1 MKKNTI
7 IWIVLGLLLAAGAV
21 YFLFFR
27 SEKTQGPLDT
37 SRSIER
43 SEIKDFFRNYH
54 EFSPY
59 AVELTKFYK
68 ERDFELAWFD
78 KDGLTEQSFQ
88 MYLAAVNSGK
98 HGIGKPVPYRDELI
112 NLFSDEPSNTTVV
125 PIDLMLTAQ
134 YFHYNAANF
143 EGEVTERQTRALD
156 WLIKREKTDPIQL
169 LNDIVDNKSD
179 IYNGEAFRKGYAD
192 LKVALA
198 AIREK
203 GLEKLEPIKSD
214 KNKYEPGDS
223 SEVISKIRERLA
235 VLGDLATTNNSP
247 VLDAE
252 LVEGIKSFQ
261 KRHGLEPDGIA
272 GPGFF
277 EELNVSGNQR
287 VRQILANMERY
298 RWMSDD
304 GNHDYL
310 FVNIP
315 DYKLYAYENDSV
327 VWEMNVVVGKDL
339 NKTVVFSG
347 DIDHIVFSPYWNI
360 PASIVQKE
368 ILPGIERNPN
378 YLAEKNMEIYGNSGG
393 LPNIRQKPGVNNSL
407 GKAKFMFPNSH
418 SIYLHDS
425 PAKSL
430 FTNTERAYSHGCV
443 RVANA
448 EYLANYLLKDQT
460 KWTPE
465 RIKEAM
471 DLGKETVVNLDKPKP
486 VYITYFTAFV
496 DSEGKLNFRKDIYNR
511 DSKLQTALFN

>member
-7 IWIVLGLLLAAGAV
+7 IWILLALVLIVGAS
-21 YFLFFR
+21 YLLFFR
-27 SEKTQGPLDT
+27 NKSSVPKDLTDT
-37 SRSIER
+37 VIASSA
-43 SEIKDFFRNYH
+43 IKDFFKSH
-54 EFSPY
+54 PEFATY
-59 AVELTKFYK
+59 AVELTTFYK
-68 ERDFELAWFD
+68 ERDFALAWFD

-98 HGIGKPVPYRDELI
+98 QGIGQPAPYRDELI
-112 NLFSDEPSNTTVV
+112 SLFGDEPSKTTIV

-156 WLIKREKTDPIQL
+156 WLIKREKIDPIQL

-179 IYNGEAFRKGYAD
+179 IYNDEAFRKGYAE

-198 AIREK
+198 AMREK
-203 GLEKLEPIKSD
+203 GLEKLGPIQSEQT
-214 KNKYEPGDS
+214 KYEPGDS
-223 SEVISKIRERLA
+223 SEVIRKVRERLA
-235 VLGDLATTNNSP
+235 VLGDMEANNNSP
-247 VLDAE
+247 VLDEE
-252 LVEGIKSFQ
+252 LVEGIKVFQ

-277 EELNVSGNQR
+277 KELNVSGNQR

-315 DYKLYAYENDSV
+315 DYKLYAYENDSI
-327 VWEMNVVVGKDL
+327 VWEMNVVVGQDL

-347 DIDHIVFSPYWNI
+347 DIDHLVFSPYWNI

-393 LPNIRQKPGVNNSL
+393 LPNIRQKPGAHNSL
-407 GKAKFMFPNSH
+407 GKVKFMFPNSH

-448 EYLANYLLKDQT
+448 EYLANYLLKDQS

-465 RIKEAM
+465 KVREAM

-486 VYITYFTAFV
+486 VFITYFTAFV
-496 DSEGKLNFRKDIYNR
+496 DKEGKLNFRKDIYNR
-511 DSKLQTALFN
+511 DSKLESILFN

>member
-1 MKKNTI
+1 MKKNSI
-7 IWIVLGLLLAAGAV
+7 LWVILALVAVGLAA
-21 YFLFFR
+21 YFLYFR
-27 SEKTQGPLDT
+27 NQGKMSENIDE
-37 SRSIER
+37 IEIGR
-43 SEIKDFFRNYH
+43 TEIKDFFAKH
-54 EFSPY
+54 PDFSPF

-78 KDGLTEQSFQ
+78 KDGLTEQAFQ

-98 HGIGKPVPYRDELI
+98 YGIGKTAPYSDELI
-112 NLFSDEPSNTTVV
+112 TLFSDEPTKKTIV

-134 YFHYNAANF
+134 YFNYNKSNF
-143 EGEVTERQTRALD
+143 EGEVSERQTRALE

-198 AIREK
+198 AIRAK

-223 SEVISKIRERLA
+223 SEVIRKVRERL
-235 VLGDLATTNNSP
+235 VILGDLTANNNSS
-247 VLDAE
+247 VLDTA
-252 LVEGIKSFQ
+252 LVAGIKAFQ

-272 GPGFF
+272 GPRFF
-277 EELNVSGNQR
+277 SELNVSGNQR
-287 VRQILANMERY
+287 VRQILANLERY

-304 GNHDYL
+304 GEHDYL

-315 DYKLYAYENDSV
+315 DYKLYAYENDSM
-327 VWEMNVVVGKDL
+327 VWEMNVVVGQDL

-347 DIDHIVFSPYWNI
+347 DIDHLVFSPYWNI

-393 LPNIRQKPGVNNSL
+393 LPNIRQKPGENNSL
-407 GKAKFMFPNSH
+407 GKVKFMFPNSH

-430 FTNTERAYSHGCV
+430 FTNTARAYSHGCV
-443 RVANA
+443 RVGNA
-448 EYLANYLLKDQT
+448 EFLANYLLKDR
-460 KWTPE
+460 KEWTPE
-465 RIKEAM
+465 KIREAM
-471 DLGKETVVNLDKPKP
+471 NLGKETVVNLDKPKP

-496 DSEGKLNFRKDIYNR
+496 DKDGKLNFRKDIYNR
-511 DSKLQTALFN
+511 DSKLQNVLFN